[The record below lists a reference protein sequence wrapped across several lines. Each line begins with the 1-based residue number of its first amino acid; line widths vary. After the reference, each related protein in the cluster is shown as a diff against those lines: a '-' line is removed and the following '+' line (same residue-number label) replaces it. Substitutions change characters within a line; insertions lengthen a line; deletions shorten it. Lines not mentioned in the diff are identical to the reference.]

1 MFRGSTDEDK
11 AIGDPQEQKVN
22 KIPYW
27 YICYYD
33 IRKKKVDGVDVK
45 NKGVKENVRP
55 LTASPGKEAK
65 TQALMK
71 SHFSELR
78 KILIIR

>member
-1 MFRGSTDEDK
+1 MIF
-11 AIGDPQEQKVN
+11 V
-22 KIPYW
+22 
-27 YICYYD
+27 
-33 IRKKKVDGVDVK
+33 KKKVDGVDVK

-71 SHFSELR
+71 SHISSKLR
-78 KILIIR
+78 KIHF